1 MGPPTDAELLAEADT
16 SATAFADLV
25 ERHQARLARYAT
37 RRLGPDQAADI
48 VNETFAVAYAKRDR
62 YHCDVAD
69 AGPWLLGIATNLIR
83 RHARS
88 ETRMLRALAE
98 HGVDPAAPEITP
110 RGIDRQVAVAL
121 AGLRRQY
128 RDVLFL
134 HAVAGLSH
142 DEIAAALG
150 VPVGTARGW
159 LTRARS
165 QAAAAL
171 ERQGVTR
178 TARPEPDAKVS
189 ES

>member
-1 MGPPTDAELLAEADT
+1 MGPPTDAELLAHADT
-16 SATAFADLV
+16 STTAFADLV

-62 YHCDVAD
+62 FDQRVAD

-98 HGVDPAAPEITP
+98 RGVDPAAPEITP
-110 RGIDRQVAVAL
+110 RGMDRQVAAAL

-142 DEIAAALG
+142 DEIATALD

-159 LTRARS
+159 LSRACT

-171 ERQGVTR
+171 QQHGITR
-178 TARPEPDAKVS
+178 TAPSEPEPKAS